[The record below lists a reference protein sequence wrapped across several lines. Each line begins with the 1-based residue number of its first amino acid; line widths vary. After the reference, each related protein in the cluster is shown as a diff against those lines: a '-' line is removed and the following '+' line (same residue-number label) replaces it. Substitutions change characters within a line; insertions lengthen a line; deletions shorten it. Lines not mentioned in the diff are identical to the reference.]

1 MSFLRNNNIRIYAV
15 EKNMAFTTTELMVY
29 SISIRLNVKKDKEK
43 TTQDRI
49 VEDVRKLDYVFHCEK
64 IN

>member
-15 EKNMAFTTTELMVY
+15 EKNMAFTTNELMVY

>member
-1 MSFLRNNNIRIYAV
+1 
-15 EKNMAFTTTELMVY
+15 MVY